1 MRNPTKMDFPSRVYP
16 GRAAFR
22 ARTTDPRTSHTAAA
36 MVDAEGQRRT
46 IMDALAVDV
55 RRCRLLHR
63 DAGLTADELDTVI
76 GWRVTTAGRRLGEL
90 KRDGFVEPCG
100 ERLTRSGRPATVYRA
115 CA

>member
-1 MRNPTKMDFPSRVYP
+1 MHAPMYP

-46 IMDALAVDV
+46 IMDALAVDA
-55 RRCRLLHR
+55 RHSRLEEC
-63 DAGLTADELDTVI
+63 DAGLTADELDTAI
-76 GWRVTTAGRRLGEL
+76 GWRVTTAGRRLSEL
-90 KRDGFVEPCG
+90 KRDGFVESCG

-115 CA
+115 VA